1 MKLLKD
7 QSGVTLTELLVSILL
22 GGIIFGA
29 AVTTF
34 VTFLNV
40 STKAEDQQRAQDTAR
55 STVSILAGHIRNA
68 MTTSATGAAINSSS
82 SSFDLV
88 LLVPLPGTT
97 TSATTNPRGLA
108 HVRYCLENR
117 GSKNDTIWF
126 QTSPYNSST
135 APNPPSLTSCPSSS
149 WGTKQ
154 RAFDHIVNQ
163 SMTGRPPLFAYNT
176 DTATPPNIIS
186 VEIHPIVDWAPN
198 RDHRETELRTTVNLR
213 NLNRAPTASMACQGL
228 ANGHALCDGSSS
240 TDPDGQPLTYAWKMN
255 GTALPTESS
264 YRLDKFPLTSKVTY
278 SFQLTVTDTAG
289 VTSSVTKSVTM
300 P

>member
-40 STKAEDQQRAQDTAR
+40 STKSEDQQRAQDTAR
-55 STVSILAGHIRNA
+55 STVSVLAGHIRNA

-82 SSFDLV
+82 SGFDLI
-88 LLVPLPGTT
+88 LLVPMPGTT
-97 TSATTNPRGLA
+97 TSPTTNPRGLK
-108 HVRYCLENR
+108 HVRYCVENR
-117 GSKNDTIWF
+117 GTKNDTIWF
-126 QTSPYNSST
+126 QTSTYNSST
-135 APNPPSLTSCPSSS
+135 AANPPSISSCPSQG
-149 WGTKQ
+149 WTTKQ
-154 RAFDHIVNQ
+154 RAFDHIINRIMPGQ
-163 SMTGRPPLFAYNT
+163 PPLFTYNT
-176 DTATPPNIIS
+176 DTATPPNIVS
-186 VEIHPIVDWAPN
+186 VDIHPIVDWAPN
-198 RDHRETELRTTVNLR
+198 RDHRETDLRTTVNLR
-213 NLNRAPTASMACQGL
+213 NLNRAPTASMTCQGL
-228 ANGHALCDGSSS
+228 TNGHALCDASSS
-240 TDPDGQPLTYAWKMN
+240 KDPDGQPLTYAWKMN
-255 GTALPTESS
+255 GTTLTGEST
-264 YRLDKFPLTSKVTY
+264 YRIDKFPLTSKAVY